1 MIIFDNLDLVVRDV
15 PAAVAFFQEAV
26 GVVPR
31 YTDANFAE
39 LDTGT
44 VTIMLTPAALV
55 PVAPARGVI
64 VHFQVEDVAEALARA
79 QAAGAT
85 ILRQPALTDWG
96 TEAAFIAGPEEIVVE
111 FYRRIE

>member
-1 MIIFDNLDLVVRDV
+1 M

-44 VTIMLTPAALV
+44 VTIMLSPAALI

-111 FYRRIE
+111 FYRRVE

>member
-1 MIIFDNLDLVVRDV
+1 MTIFDNLDLVVRDV

-26 GVVPR
+26 GVIPR
-31 YTDANFAE
+31 YTDPNFAE

-79 QAAGAT
+79 QTAGAT
-85 ILRQPALTDWG
+85 I
-96 TEAAFIAGPEEIVVE
+96 
-111 FYRRIE
+111 

>member
-1 MIIFDNLDLVVRDV
+1 MTIFDNLDLIVRDV
-15 PAAVAFFQEAV
+15 PAAVAFFQEAA

-44 VTIMLTPAALV
+44 VTIMLSPAALI

-85 ILRQPALTDWG
+85 VLREPALTDWG

-111 FYRRIE
+111 FYRRVE

>member
-1 MIIFDNLDLVVRDV
+1 MTIFDNLDLVVRDV

-26 GVVPR
+26 GVIPR

-44 VTIMLTPAALV
+44 VTIMLTPTALV

-79 QAAGAT
+79 QTAGAT
-85 ILRQPALTDWG
+85 I
-96 TEAAFIAGPEEIVVE
+96 
-111 FYRRIE
+111 

>member
-1 MIIFDNLDLVVRDV
+1 MTIFDNLDLVVRDV

-31 YTDANFAE
+31 YTDPNFAE

-85 ILRQPALTDWG
+85 VLREPALTDWG
-96 TEAAFIAGPEEIVVE
+96 TEAAFIAGPEELIVE